1 MVVTLDKPAKD
12 SRSEFRFKRVQPQVL
27 GRHPESCRHKTVE
40 TVTLLH
46 MDRLRVV
53 PPYGKSFFYPVKRR
67 SIVIGRSTTVDLP
80 ITDRFLSRQHAR
92 LYQGDGTWWIEDLGS
107 RNGSWLNGKRIDH
120 PSQFHDGDR
129 IRLSNSYILAG
140 PEPEN
145 LENTPSDFITSDSNA
160 TFRPLQDVTT
170 GQGRRLIHHTSE
182 QDLHAHADH
191 LRLLNRIHSSL
202 SQPIDLESLLHQ
214 ILDSAFEALGPDQ
227 AVIYLKQPT
236 GDFHRAAERAHGA
249 MASEHLESETLLKK
263 VAQEGLTALV
273 HGLDTDP
280 DWQNADSML
289 DQGVR
294 SLIAAPLTDDQGP
307 LGMIAMASREVEP
320 AFGDDELEL
329 LVSIASIASLRV
341 RNLLLIEDA
350 MRRSVA
356 QEQIDQELKL
366 ARRIQVGLLP
376 SGMPQIE
383 GFEMHGC
390 SIPCRQVSGDYY
402 QIIPRD
408 NGKEALVLLADVAGK
423 GLGASLLTASLE
435 ALAVGPIEVGH
446 PPVEICNRVSRRLF
460 DRTISGRFA
469 TMFVASLNSSNNRLN
484 FANAGHCPGLMI
496 RANGNV
502 TRLKSTGPPLGLLLN
517 IDYEETNHQLR
528 SGDLLVL
535 YSDGLSEASDL
546 HDREYG
552 IRRLTRTCK
561 RNRDKPLP
569 ELARSL
575 ETDIES
581 FVQGRPYEDDRTLV
595 LVRRAP

>member
-1 MVVTLDKPAKD
+1 
-12 SRSEFRFKRVQPQVL
+12 
-27 GRHPESCRHKTVE
+27 
-40 TVTLLH
+40 

-92 LYQGDGTWWIEDLGS
+92 LYRGDGAWWIEDLGS

-145 LENTPSDFITSDSNA
+145 LENTPSDFITSDSNV
-160 TFRPLQDVTT
+160 TFRPVQDVTT
-170 GQGRRLIHHTSE
+170 GQGRRLSHRTSQ
-182 QDLHAHADH
+182 QDIHAHADH

-202 SQPIDLESLLHQ
+202 SQPIDLESLLDQ
-214 ILDSAFEALGPDQ
+214 ILDSTFEALGPDQ
-227 AVIYLKQPT
+227 AVIYLRQPT
-236 GDFHRAAERAHGA
+236 GSYDRAAERSIGA
-249 MASEHLESETLLKK
+249 MSSEHLESGTLLKK
-263 VAQEGLTALV
+263 VAEEGLTALV
-273 HGLDTDP
+273 HGLDTHP

-294 SLIAAPLTDDQGP
+294 SLIAVPLSDDQGS
-307 LGMIAMASREVEP
+307 LGMIALTSRELES

-341 RNLLLIEDA
+341 RNLVLTEDA
-350 MRRSVA
+350 VRRNVA
-356 QEQIDQELKL
+356 QEQMDQELKL

-376 SGMPQIE
+376 SDMPQIE

-390 SIPCRQVSGDYY
+390 SIPCRHVSGDYY
-402 QIIPRD
+402 QIVPRED
-408 NGKEALVLLADVAGK
+408 GKEALVMLADVAGK

-435 ALAVGPIEVGH
+435 ALAVGPIEVGR

-469 TMFVASLNSSNNRLN
+469 TMFIGSLNSSNNRLN
-484 FANAGHCPGLMI
+484 FANAGHCPGLLI

-502 TRLKSTGPPLGLLLN
+502 IRLKSTGPPLGLLFN
-517 IDYEETNHQLR
+517 IDYQETSHQFR

-535 YSDGLSEASDL
+535 YSDGLSEASDPN
-546 HDREYG
+546 DREYG
-552 IRRLTRTCK
+552 IRRLTSACK
-561 RNRDKPLP
+561 KNRNQPLA

-575 ETDIES
+575 ETDIEK
-581 FVQGRPYEDDRTLV
+581 FTQGHPYEDDRTLV
-595 LVRRAP
+595 LVRRTP